1 MKSKKT
7 FREEI
12 AEDFVN
18 SLEED
23 NLVWIKGWNGGT
35 GAPLNFARDK
45 EYKGINKLYLKK
57 VEIENN
63 FNDNRWLTFKQIVDN
78 DYHLKKGSRGCK
90 VEYFIPYDVENKK
103 WVTWEEFEKNQNNKD
118 KAYKIKPKY
127 YTVFNASQIEGIEK
141 LEQKYELN
149 KIEKEEVIEKI
160 SKGMR
165 VDIIEKEG
173 NDRAY
178 YDILSDKIVIPQR
191 GQFKSR
197 EHYTAT
203 VLHELSHATGSE
215 NRLNR
220 DIQNRFGTKKYGF
233 EELVA
238 EISSSFMSEYI
249 SDSLNEDV
257 LSNHK
262 AYVNSWVKNI
272 KEDKNF
278 LFKAIKEADKASEY
292 MIEKGELREF
302 VKEREKVNKE
312 EIGKDLVKDIDN
324 SEKEREEEVEF

>member
-1 MKSKKT
+1 MTEKLKMKNKKT

-12 AEDFVN
+12 AEDFLN
-18 SLEED
+18 ALEEE

-57 VEIENN
+57 VEIEND

-78 DYHLKKGSRGCK
+78 DYHLKKGSQGYK
-90 VEYFIPYDVENKK
+90 VEYFIPYDIEEKK
-103 WVTWEEFEKNQNNKD
+103 WITWDEYNDKKD
-118 KAYKIKPKY
+118 IKDYEIKPKY
-127 YTVFNASQIEGIEK
+127 YTVFNGSQIEGIEK
-141 LEQKYELN
+141 LQPKYKLN
-149 KIEKEEVIEKI
+149 EIEKEEVIEKI
-160 SKGMR
+160 SKGME
-165 VDIIEKEG
+165 VEIIEKEG
-173 NDRAY
+173 NNRAY
-178 YDILSDKIVIPQR
+178 YEILSDKIVIPQR
-191 GQFKSR
+191 GQFRSR

-203 VLHELSHATGSE
+203 VLHKLSHATGSE

-220 DIQNRFGTKKYGF
+220 DMQNGFGTKKYGF

-249 SDSLNEDV
+249 SDSLNEDI

-262 AYVNSWVKNI
+262 AYVKSWIKNI

-278 LFKAIKEADKASEY
+278 LFKAIKEADKASDY
-292 MIEKGELREF
+292 MIEKGELREYL
-302 VKEREKVNKE
+302 EDREKLNKE
-312 EIGKDLVKDIDN
+312 ER
-324 SEKEREEEVEF
+324 EREEEVEL